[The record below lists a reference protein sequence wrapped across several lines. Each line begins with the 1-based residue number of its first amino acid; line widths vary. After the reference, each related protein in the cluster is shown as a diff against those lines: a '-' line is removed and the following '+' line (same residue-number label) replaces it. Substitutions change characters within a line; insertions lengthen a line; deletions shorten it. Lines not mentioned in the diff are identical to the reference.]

1 MYSPIS
7 FAFSLK
13 LLSRISVTDA
23 RPAAYVTQ
31 CPPYVEP
38 CVPAVNSFA
47 TFSVAQHAANGIPPP
62 TAFAMDT
69 ASGFTPYPMYAIGA
83 PVRPHP
89 V

>member
-23 RPAAYVTQ
+23 RPAAHVTQ